1 MSTYVPVGL
10 THLLPAGSG
19 NLQLSATDVVSSSG
33 QIGPLLLKLT
43 NSSSSNVAVV
53 SYDNSFVPG
62 PPPGPRS
69 ILVTAH
75 GTFDAAGQTCSFY
88 CGFNTATGVVSPTDI
103 TDIIDSSTGWIGTSL
118 YCKVSGADIGG
129 TSPANDIVYGI
140 ARTTNYNPNTGYQL
154 GAVTE
159 IYYQN
164 GTPPAGDSA
173 AAILPTAGNPTKVFT
188 IPPLSSDLVQIPA
201 SENGS
206 TTLVASGADVYVTPI
221 QIVA

>member
-69 ILVTAH
+69 ILVTAQ
-75 GTFDAAGQTCSFY
+75 GTFAAAGQTVSFY

-103 TDIIDSSTGWIGTSL
+103 TGIIASSNAWTGTSL

-129 TSPANDIVYGI
+129 TTPANDITYGI
-140 ARTTNYNPNTGYQL
+140 AYTTGYNPNTGYQS
-154 GAVTE
+154 GSVTE

-164 GTPPAGDSA
+164 GTPPSGNSA
-173 AAILPTAGNPTKVFT
+173 AAILPTAGSPTKVFT

-201 SENGS
+201 SDNGS
-206 TTLVASGADVYVTPI
+206 STLVASGADVYVTPI
-221 QIVA
+221 QIV